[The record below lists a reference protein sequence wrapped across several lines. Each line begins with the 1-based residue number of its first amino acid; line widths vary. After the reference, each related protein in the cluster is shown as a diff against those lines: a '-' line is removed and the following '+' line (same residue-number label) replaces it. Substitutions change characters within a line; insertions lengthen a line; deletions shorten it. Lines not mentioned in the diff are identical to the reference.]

1 LDETRFDQIYE
12 HVFHRFE
19 TTRCEIFNLILD
31 TNVEKYQAKILML
44 KAYIEFAAIASKNL
58 NAGDN

>member
-1 LDETRFDQIYE
+1 
-12 HVFHRFE
+12 
-19 TTRCEIFNLILD
+19 LILD

-58 NAGDN
+58 NAGDD